1 VGELLRL
8 EKITKNYGAVRAL
21 KGIDLTLNVGEV
33 LALIGDNGAGKST
46 LIKVISGAIPAD
58 SGRILFAG
66 QLVTIRKPDDA
77 RELGIETVYQDLAL
91 FENASIAENLYA
103 GRELVNRVLGIPFL
117 KMGEMHRRSAD
128 ILSTLKIH
136 IRSTKALVKE
146 LSGGQRQTVAIG
158 RAVAFSQRVVILD
171 EPTAA
176 LGVPEQEKVLELVR
190 ELRDRGFS
198 VILISHNLDH
208 IFLVSDRM
216 HVLRQGQTV
225 GVLRREETT
234 PEGIVQLITGAR

>member
-1 VGELLRL
+1 
-8 EKITKNYGAVRAL
+8 
-21 KGIDLTLNVGEV
+21 
-33 LALIGDNGAGKST
+33 
-46 LIKVISGAIPAD
+46 
-58 SGRILFAG
+58 
-66 QLVTIRKPDDA
+66 
-77 RELGIETVYQDLAL
+77 
-91 FENASIAENLYA
+91 
-103 GRELVNRVLGIPFL
+103 
-117 KMGEMHRRSAD
+117 
-128 ILSTLKIH
+128 
-136 IRSTKALVKE
+136 
-146 LSGGQRQTVAIG
+146 
-158 RAVAFSQRVVILD
+158 VILD

-208 IFLVSDRM
+208 IFRVSDRM